1 MTNKVKVILSVT
13 CFAFAVIFF
22 LLGVMTIIF
31 NLIPWYLIIY
41 LFIAS
46 FVVLGVGIYF
56 WKDSIHKKR
65 NNKEK

>member
-1 MTNKVKVILSVT
+1 MTNKVKVILSIT
-13 CFAFAVIFF
+13 CFVFSLIFF